1 MARRL
6 VKFIRYEINLR
17 LGVRLQ
23 RKIKIFFVV
32 GVNSMER
39 QINKHSNIENKN
51 LIVRASIEFVR
62 ALIQSVCA
70 LIILKSAII
79 E

>member
-1 MARRL
+1 
-6 VKFIRYEINLR
+6 
-17 LGVRLQ
+17 
-23 RKIKIFFVV
+23 
-32 GVNSMER
+32 MER

-51 LIVRASIEFVR
+51 LIVRASTEFVR

-70 LIILKSAII
+70 LIILKSVII